1 MRPVGLHKPLFQT
14 VCVILICA
22 LACSFIL
29 TAQAGIRGPGKYCG
43 VIVFDRWDTC
53 FLLSGHFV
61 TYISD
66 AVKNGLRPYK
76 GTAMQVDASEV
87 VQPMNPGDALIRKYE
102 IIGPAPDNHYWVML
116 DGLELVAQSD
126 FGPQRTATFLIELR
140 NTGNKPVKVNSSEF
154 GPTLL
159 GLSPKGPFCV
169 SDGKSEAW
177 FTRVNLVNSSS
188 WESGSGSVKYSA
200 SYIIDPNSRPPERFQ
215 LEPGQSTKVRVTFNV
230 PPGQYQ
236 FIVGYGGGVHEEKSV
251 ASNAISF
258 DLNDAGIATLA
269 EPELSSAR

>member
-1 MRPVGLHKPLFQT
+1 MRPVVPHKLLFQT
-14 VCVILICA
+14 LCVVLICA

-53 FLLSGHFV
+53 FLLSGHFI

-66 AVKNGLRPYK
+66 AVKDALRPYK
-76 GTAMQVDASEV
+76 DTAMQVDASEV
-87 VQPMNPGDALIRKYE
+87 FQPMNPGDALIRKYE
-102 IIGPAPDNHYWVML
+102 IIGPAPDNHYWVTL

-126 FGPQRTATFLIELR
+126 FGPEGTATFLIELR
-140 NTGNKPVKVNSSEF
+140 NAGNKPVKVNSSEF
-154 GPTLL
+154 GPTLI

-177 FTRVNLVNSSS
+177 FTRVGLLNSSS
-188 WESGSGSVKYSA
+188 WESGSGSVRYSG
-200 SYIIDPNSRPPERFQ
+200 SYTIDPKSRPPERFQ
-215 LEPGQSTKVRVTFNV
+215 LEPGQSVKVRVTFKV

-258 DLNDAGIATLA
+258 DLNDAGMATLA
-269 EPELSSAR
+269 RPELSSPR